1 MSLVAQGL
9 RGFAGLGTVWMCAW
23 GYAAWATPTDL
34 SSMVLLGVPATV
46 AVSAGYCVAFI
57 YAYRKFYGIPLS
69 EEWLQLQWRKLL
81 PPVLFGVLA
90 SMALMWFSSGGEGNE
105 AVPADARQ
113 IGLAMGWMLM
123 GPTALS
129 LPIGYGFG
137 VWASPDGGVGPQD

>member
-1 MSLVAQGL
+1 MAQGL

-34 SSMVLLGVPATV
+34 SSM
-46 AVSAGYCVAFI
+46 
-57 YAYRKFYGIPLS
+57 
-69 EEWLQLQWRKLL
+69 
-81 PPVLFGVLA
+81 VLA